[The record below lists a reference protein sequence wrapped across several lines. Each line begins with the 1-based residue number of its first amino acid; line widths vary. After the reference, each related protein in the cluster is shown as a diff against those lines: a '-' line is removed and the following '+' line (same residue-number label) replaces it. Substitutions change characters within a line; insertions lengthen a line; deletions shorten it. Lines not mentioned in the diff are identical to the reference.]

1 MSPAR
6 HDTTHTDRMAHGF
19 RLVRG
24 LIRPG
29 ARLVRSFAY
38 DFTIES
44 FAKQSYLNPGFK
56 APRYLTPDFSRPTIA
71 RPRIT
76 FPTIKGLLRTTAF
89 VALSAIIGVS
99 TAAGSYAF
107 LTRSASAPASTIQAG
122 SLGLTINGATN
133 YSLDGAPWTSLLPGD
148 VVSRQVSVANT
159 GTTPAT
165 VTVRT
170 VASTSGVIE
179 VRVKSG
185 ACSGIITSASSTT
198 TPTILPGNLAGG
210 ASITVCI
217 QVSLTS
223 VAVQNQSTPFTMTFT
238 SDQMLP

>member
-1 MSPAR
+1 MFPAPQ
-6 HDTTHTDRMAHGF
+6 DTTHT
-19 RLVRG
+19 
-24 LIRPG
+24 
-29 ARLVRSFAY
+29 ARFFLPLRVAWP
-38 DFTIES
+38 
-44 FAKQSYLNPGFK
+44 FAKQSYLDPGFK
-56 APRYLTPDFSRPTIA
+56 APKYLNSGQPLPAVAVKRFPV
-71 RPRIT
+71 
-76 FPTIKGLLRTTAF
+76 PTIKGLLRSVAF
-89 VALSAIIGVS
+89 VAISVVVGVS

-107 LTRSASAPASTIQAG
+107 LTQSASAPANTIQAG
-122 SLGLTINGATN
+122 SLGLTINSATN
-133 YSLDGAPWTSLLPGD
+133 YSLDGSPWSSLLPGD

-165 VTVRT
+165 VTVST

-185 ACSGIITSASSTT
+185 ACSGIITGASSTT

-223 VAVQNQSTPFTMTFT
+223 AAVQNQSTPFTMTFT
-238 SDQMLP
+238 SDQVLP